1 MAETPID
8 ERTFTDEEVREILK
22 EAVKKPPSR
31 VLANREGLSLA
42 DLKSVGEEV
51 GIDPA
56 RLEDAARAVAS
67 RKRNQPS
74 RVLGGPTIL
83 NFERKVEGEFDPE
96 DTPEILSVIRR
107 TMGQQGEVEE
117 IRSSLEWS
125 AKGDASQTY
134 VTLSPRDG
142 KTTIQASSN
151 LSGVAV
157 LTYLV
162 PGFMAFIPTLVGLV
176 KFIKDGSIPALVVFL
191 TVLPLLY
198 PILRAVYKKISS
210 NESAKLEQV
219 VDELA
224 RLTEGAGD

>member
-8 ERTFTDEEVREILK
+8 ERKFTDEEVREILK
-22 EAVKKPPSR
+22 EAVEKAPSR
-31 VLANREGLSLA
+31 ALQRGEGVSLA
-42 DLKSVGEEV
+42 ELKSIGKEV
-51 GIDPA
+51 GIDPS
-56 RLEDAARAVAS
+56 RLEDAARAITL
-67 RKRNQPS
+67 RRRNQPNKL
-74 RVLGGPTIL
+74 LGGPTVL
-83 NFERKVEGEFDPE
+83 NFERKVEGEFDPD

-117 IRSSLEWS
+117 IRGSLEWS
-125 AKGDASQTY
+125 AKGDASETY
-134 VTLSPRDG
+134 VTLSSRDG
-142 KTTIQASSN
+142 ATTIQGSSN

-162 PGFMAFIPTLVGLV
+162 PGFMAFIPTLVGLI

-198 PILRAVYKKISS
+198 PILRTFFKKISGA
-210 NESAKLEQV
+210 ESAKLEQV

-224 RLTEGAGD
+224 LLTEGSGD